1 MCFHRVSASHTG
13 FSLLSPFVK
22 YLCHSGSRL
31 WVKLRTASG
40 FLATPSPSST
50 MSSRNIPSD
59 KINLRLIL
67 VSGKTKEF
75 LFSPSDSAGDIAHHV
90 FENWPEDWAEEAVA
104 KAEILRLIYQA
115 VFCTAMSRSV
125 LLGFLSGN
133 HGDASGP
140 TREPSRA

>member
-59 KINLRLIL
+59 KVSLVTCSNMSTAPFFFLLYPLHSHNFRLLLDINHVVLFYIFVL
-67 VSGKTKEF
+67 
-75 LFSPSDSAGDIAHHV
+75 LFSKLWSLDHQCKIIIRSTRCLFVSCMIATFSD
-90 FENWPEDWAEEAVA
+90 
-104 KAEILRLIYQA
+104 
-115 VFCTAMSRSV
+115 
-125 LLGFLSGN
+125 
-133 HGDASGP
+133 
-140 TREPSRA
+140 